1 MADDRLK
8 NFVLSLADTDYTLS
22 EQVRLVVLAALE
34 GSNDLAEVLGDDA
47 TSSELVESL
56 TAVEE
61 DGAEP
66 VGAYLRSITVQGF
79 RGIGAQ
85 VTLPFRPGP
94 GLIVVAG
101 RNGSGKSTLAEGL
114 ELALTGTNSRW
125 NDKAAVWS
133 QNWRNL
139 HAGDPAHI
147 RVDIAEEGSGA
158 TTIGVDWPAGE
169 GVDVDDFK
177 AWVQRD
183 GKKREDTS
191 VLGWA
196 GALEMYRPL
205 LSYDELGGIL
215 EGRPSDF
222 YDQLHKLLGLEQ
234 LTEAMAR
241 LDAEVKQL
249 KQPSVELRKARDAL
263 RPKLESHED
272 PRAATALAQ
281 LKKRRPDLDAI
292 RAVDY
297 RRNRG
302 QRAVGVGSGRAAD
315 DAGGRGG
322 GADVRRPALGGRQ
335 RAGGGRTRGCAGRR
349 PRPAVGDE
357 PRVSRPPRRSE
368 VSRVWTRQPDR

>member
-1 MADDRLK
+1 M
-8 NFVLSLADTDYTLS
+8 
-22 EQVRLVVLAALE
+22 
-34 GSNDLAEVLGDDA
+34 
-47 TSSELVESL
+47 
-56 TAVEE
+56 
-61 DGAEP
+61 
-66 VGAYLRSITVQGF
+66 GAYLRSITV
-79 RGIGAQ
+79 RVPRDWSR

-169 GVDVDDFK
+169 AVDVDDFK

-234 LTEAMAR
+234 LTEAMTR
-241 LDAEVKQL
+241 LDAEIKQL
-249 KQPSVELRKARDAL
+249 PFIVGRRTHENKLVAWVVVHRPAHAQVYVRHSVGHVRNLPPD
-263 RPKLESHED
+263 
-272 PRAATALAQ
+272 TT
-281 LKKRRPDLDAI
+281 RRPRQPPPAAGEGRRFRRVETPSSYGAPRERLDRGTGVAEKSNASGLPFRSI
-292 RAVDY
+292 AVASATRWMRGDARPAVQQAAPMPGLRRRRTQRRAGRPRSPRPY
-297 RRNRG
+297 RCRI
-302 QRAVGVGSGRAAD
+302 QPLP
-315 DAGGRGG
+315 
-322 GADVRRPALGGRQ
+322 RRPALGR
-335 RAGGGRTRGCAGRR
+335 GGWRGNSS
-349 PRPAVGDE
+349 VGIVDGNGC
-357 PRVSRPPRRSE
+357 RS
-368 VSRVWTRQPDR
+368 DR

>member
-8 NFVLSLADTDYTLS
+8 NYVLARADADSKLS
-22 EQVRLVVLAALE
+22 EQARLVVLAAL
-34 GSNDLAEVLGDDA
+34 GAPDDLAEVLGEGA

-158 TTIGVDWPAGE
+158 TTIGVDWPAGD

-292 RAVDY
+292 RPLITDGTVISVPSAWA
-297 RRNRG
+297 
-302 QRAVGVGSGRAAD
+302 RAERLTTPAAEEVALTCDALRSAAD
-315 DAGGRGG
+315 NEQEEAERADALAADRGRLLEMSLEFHD
-322 GADVRRPALGGRQ
+322 A
-335 RAGGGRTRGCAGRR
+335 
-349 PRPAVGDE
+349 PR
-357 PRVSRPPRRSE
+357 
-368 VSRVWTRQPDR
+368 